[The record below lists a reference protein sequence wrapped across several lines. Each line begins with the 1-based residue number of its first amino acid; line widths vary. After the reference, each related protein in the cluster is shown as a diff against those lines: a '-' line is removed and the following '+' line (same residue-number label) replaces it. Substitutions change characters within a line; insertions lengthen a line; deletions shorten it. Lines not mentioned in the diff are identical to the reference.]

1 MEKPKKRRGGRIAL
15 IVIVVL
21 LALVCA
27 APFIYNAATHFSYDD
42 YEALAGGSGELF
54 DLSAAADGEH
64 LLFHLDKN
72 SVYRLM
78 VDNALLQEAEAQL
91 GGRVAIERLGYTLRA
106 GADGGSGEAEI
117 RAAAKVLGFLPA
129 QLRALAD
136 VTVVDTQTLSVKL
149 REVWYGDRIR
159 ISAEKMAQWTGMG
172 ELAGGFTISLADWTG
187 PLRADAV
194 RLEGEGL
201 SISSL
206 LLDRVI
212 DEVAAQDVPEEL
224 RLLRLYSDDA
234 ALTPAFF
241 GGGRADFICAA
252 GSDLAALRTALRDVA
267 ACGSE
272 SYRSALA
279 SELSALPVD
288 LSSELDALSIPALRE
303 AQRAQLATGQEYY
316 ASCQLDL
323 RNLYWYKNVILTA
336 ARLLDASG
344 APLENALPAELEA
357 RVVLMYNEN
366 YDAIVKTNEGNPR
379 LQEPLPGLPMMSELP
394 RDSWNALPP
403 EGDGPFDLT
412 LALRLPS
419 GVPAVVFLTA
429 EDDFGLCVISE
440 ALFAELRESERLP
453 IRSSA
458 AVVTAPRGSWLRVRA
473 LRDDLPD
480 AYYIGLDT
488 PG

>member
-27 APFIYNAATHFSYDD
+27 APFLYNAVTHFAYED
-42 YEALAGGSGELF
+42 YQALADGSGALF
-54 DLSAAADGEH
+54 DLSADADGAH

-72 SVYRLM
+72 GVYRLM
-78 VDNALLQEAEAQL
+78 VDNDVLSSVQEET
-91 GGRVAIERLGYTLRA
+91 GGRVAVEQIGYLLRP
-106 GADGGSGEAEI
+106 DIGSGNAEADVF
-117 RAAAKVLGFLPA
+117 AAVKLFGFLPA

-136 VTVVDTQTLSVKL
+136 VAVIDTQTLRITL
-149 REVWYGDRIR
+149 REVRYGDRIR
-159 ISAEKMAQWTGMG
+159 IGAEKLAQWTGMA
-172 ELAGGFTISLADWTG
+172 ELAGGFTLSLEDWTG

-201 SISSL
+201 CISSL

-234 ALTPAFF
+234 ALRPAFF
-241 GGGRADFICAA
+241 GAGRADFIRAA
-252 GSDLAALRTALRDVA
+252 GTDLGALRTALRDVA
-267 ACGSE
+267 AYGSE

-279 SELSALPVD
+279 YELADLPVD

-303 AQRAQLATGQEYY
+303 AQRAQLAKEQEYY
-316 ASCQLDL
+316 ASNQLYL
-323 RNLYWYKNVILTA
+323 RKLYWKKNVILTA
-336 ARLLDASG
+336 AGLLDSKG
-344 APLENALPAELEA
+344 APLEDWLPAELEA

-379 LQEPLPGLPMMSELP
+379 LQEPIPGLPMMSELP
-394 RDSWNALPP
+394 RDSWDALPP

-440 ALFAELRESERLP
+440 ELFAELRESERLP

-458 AVVTAPRGSWLRVRA
+458 AVVSAPRDAWLRVRS
-473 LRDDLPD
+473 LRDGLPD
-480 AYYIGLDT
+480 AYYIGLEALE
-488 PG
+488 